1 MKYIIPSTWKS
12 CCKRNSEFLQIPHKI
27 KSKGMRSGAQ
37 IFFTSGRKGVFIAW
51 TLDYYL
57 KVGFYIFMNLVL
69 VLVARLYM
77 LSTFGLLH
85 FARFTPLGQTHLYC
99 WGVSY
104 TNAHSE
110 TTFCTPYLRVLL
122 KHKSDVQWVQA
133 SGQKSEFFP
142 QIVTVLTFYTQ
153 SLLPARGGDSWEML
167 SSPTSQWFLKCTNN
181 YTLKKQSAGLLW
193 LTYNW
198 RHHVVC

>member
-1 MKYIIPSTWKS
+1 
-12 CCKRNSEFLQIPHKI
+12 
-27 KSKGMRSGAQ
+27 MRSGAQ
-37 IFFTSGRKGVFIAW
+37 IFFTTGRKGVFIAW

-142 QIVTVLTFYTQ
+142 QIVTVLTLSFYTQ
-153 SLLPARGGDSWEML
+153 SLLPVVGILGRCSVPQRVSDFLSAQITTLLRSNQQAYYGSPTIEGTML
-167 SSPTSQWFLKCTNN
+167 SVNLHCKYGWGPQPATVRAWVLS
-181 YTLKKQSAGLLW
+181 
-193 LTYNW
+193 
-198 RHHVVC
+198 